1 MSKTKLHFA
10 VRVPVRTTRVSNS
23 ENQAN
28 AQKRAEV
35 QAEINMHKVK
45 IDRSVFSKTQHE
57 KDELKLAKLK
67 WNNELRKK
75 SA

>member
-10 VRVPVRTTRVSNS
+10 VRVPVRTTRLPQGQ
-23 ENQAN
+23 NQGE

-35 QAEINMHKVK
+35 QAEINSRKIM
-45 IDRSVFSKTQHE
+45 IDRSAFSKTQYE

-67 WNNELRKK
+67 WKNSLK
-75 SA
+75 A